1 MSDGAP
7 FGQNVI
13 GQERAQRIVRSAI
26 AAGRIPHAWLLT
38 GPEGVGKDA
47 LAIEIAKTL
56 RCEHPLENGTVAC
69 NACRGCVTVAALQ
82 NANVRFVFALP
93 VGKGEDGR
101 SDPPLLR
108 LSDSELG
115 LIQEQ
120 LRLKSADPYHN
131 ISIPRAT
138 QIKISSIREVRRDVT
153 FSAAEPGWRVVIVS
167 EAHQMGN
174 EAANAFLKTLEEPS
188 PNTLLILTTSSREAM
203 LPTIRSRCQEIT
215 LDPLDPA
222 TIARV
227 LVERD
232 GAEQTAAAL
241 AAHLSG
247 GSLSRARESL
257 AGDLGSTRHDVVQFL
272 RAALRRSP
280 LALHGEIEKIISGN
294 DRAQA
299 ERFLSL
305 LSLWIRDV
313 WSYHLTGGEGH
324 VINRDQL
331 DDIRSFN
338 TKFGDAPLERLMEH
352 TASAIGAVRAN
363 AHLGLTFTVLGM
375 RFVDACYTPV
385 LR

>member
-1 MSDGAP
+1 MQG
-7 FGQNVI
+7 GVI

-26 AAGRIPHAWLLT
+26 ASGRVPHAWLLT

-56 RCEHPLENGTVAC
+56 RCEHPLENGTVPC
-69 NACRGCVTVAALQ
+69 NACKGCMTTAALQ
-82 NANVRFVFALP
+82 NPNVRFVFALP
-93 VGKGEDGR
+93 TGKGEDGR
-101 SDPPLLR
+101 NDPPLLK

-115 LIQEQ
+115 VIQEQ
-120 LRLKSADPYHN
+120 LRLKAADPYHN

-153 FSAAEPGWRVVIVS
+153 FAAAEPGWRVVIVS
-167 EAHQMGN
+167 EAHQMGT
-174 EAANAFLKTLEEPS
+174 EAANAFLKTLEEPA
-188 PNTLLILTTSSREAM
+188 PNTLLILTTSNREAM
-203 LPTIRSRCQEIT
+203 LATIRSRCQEIR
-215 LDPLDPA
+215 LDPLPA
-222 TIARV
+222 ETIINA

-241 AAHLSG
+241 AAHLSS

-257 AGDLGSTRHDVVQFL
+257 AGDLGAVRHDVVQFL

-280 LALHGEIEKIISGN
+280 LALHGEIERIISNN

-305 LSLWIRDV
+305 LTLWVRDV
-313 WSYHLTGGEGH
+313 WSLRLTGREEQ

-338 TKFGDAPLERLMEH
+338 TKFGDAPLELLMEH
-352 TASAIGAVRAN
+352 VSSAIRAVRAN

-375 RFVDACYTPV
+375 RFVDACYAPSG
-385 LR
+385 R